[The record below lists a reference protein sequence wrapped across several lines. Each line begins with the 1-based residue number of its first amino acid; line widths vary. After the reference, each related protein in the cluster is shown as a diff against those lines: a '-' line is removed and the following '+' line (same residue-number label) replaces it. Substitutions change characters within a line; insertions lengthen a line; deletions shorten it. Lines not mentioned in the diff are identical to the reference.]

1 MIWTFYWLIIF
12 IQTYNFPQSFIQIK
26 HWGNLVINQFENW
39 CYGNML
45 NNNASIAFE
54 SKITFKTKC
63 NEEAIYFLKKDFSRK
78 VFIIKDNVHKKE
90 RRILWNGN
98 CREKRHSVVKII
110 IKHICQRLLTFKLLL
125 RDDSKRLSKPN
136 RLPLYNSTYFNLKTA
151 LRFK

>member
-1 MIWTFYWLIIF
+1 
-12 IQTYNFPQSFIQIK
+12 
-26 HWGNLVINQFENW
+26 
-39 CYGNML
+39 ML

-125 RDDSKRLSKPN
+125 RDDSERLSKPN
-136 RLPLYNSTYFNLKTA
+136 RHLKGLLIQLYFHFIVRFRYLDQSILLTNLTHVLISYIEHVSKFLYSSTAF
-151 LRFK
+151 